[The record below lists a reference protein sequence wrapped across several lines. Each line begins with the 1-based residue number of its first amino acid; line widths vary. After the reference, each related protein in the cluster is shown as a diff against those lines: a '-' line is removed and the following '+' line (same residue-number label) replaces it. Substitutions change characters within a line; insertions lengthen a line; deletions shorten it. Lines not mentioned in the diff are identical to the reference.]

1 MKRLCVAPVL
11 CILLLWAW
19 TAAAAPPPLMTTQG
33 KVEKL
38 DKEKETLTI
47 QPLVDG
53 KPKGQPIVLKLTGT
67 TQVSTVSTK
76 EMGGK
81 TIFFQRDTDKR
92 DLMPGQVIAAVYS
105 SLPKSDMPVLL
116 SAVVQPAEK

>member
-1 MKRLCVAPVL
+1 MKRLCIVLALLAVLVCARVAF
-11 CILLLWAW
+11 
-19 TAAAAPPPLMTTQG
+19 AAPPPLMTAQG

-38 DKEKETLTI
+38 DKDKDTLTV
-47 QPLVDG
+47 QPIVDG
-53 KPKGQPIVLKLTGT
+53 KAKGQPIVLKMTGT

-81 TIFFQRDTDKR
+81 TIFFQKETDKR
-92 DLMPGQVIAAVYS
+92 DLTAGQVIAVVYS

-116 SAVVQPAEK
+116 SAVVQPLEK

>member
-1 MKRLCVAPVL
+1 MKRLCVLVIALAFWVPVS
-11 CILLLWAW
+11 
-19 TAAAAPPPLMTTQG
+19 AAPPPLLTSQG
-33 KVEKL
+33 KVEKV

-47 QPLVDG
+47 QPIVDG

-81 TIFFQRDTDKR
+81 TIFFQRETDKR
-92 DLMPGQVIAAVYS
+92 DLMPGQVIAVVYS
-105 SLPKSDMPVLL
+105 SLPKGDMPVLL
-116 SAVVQPAEK
+116 SAVVQPPEK